1 MERDSVVAR
10 DFLGLS
16 GGKDISR
23 GSNGSESKSST
34 SAAQV
39 QAQSQAQQRE
49 EMKPYLKDN
58 GVCLANISLQWPYS
72 NKPAALE
79 QFISFKQE
87 GPKKS
92 SFDQL
97 SNSGFR
103 PISTADAFDLNNKS
117 APCMQKNFNHDP
129 MARNTIESGNYYS
142 GQNGA
147 LSRHFGLSHITYSA
161 HPFDEQGSSGYNMQ
175 KVGTFPCSNH
185 SLSVSNLGSP
195 AYFKGE
201 QAAGTTAPL
210 MRQFQGMPLAGQ
222 HSFLPVVGASASTT
236 IPGAV
241 ASVSE
246 KPAGAQLTIFYA
258 GSVNVYDDV
267 PADKAQAIM
276 FLAGNGNFWSGK
288 TATPPSQSPAMSISV
303 ATNGHAR
310 QATPIGP
317 RLSNAL
323 SPTNPQ
329 VHSQNSHATVQTS
342 QSTTAISS
350 AGDSQTNQNNG
361 ASSNLHETPKVNAA
375 VSTPA
380 PIMPRAVPQARKAS
394 LARFLEKRK
403 ERVCTKAPYQTKKS
417 FDDSSHG
424 EVPLSPT
431 RSSTPLVDG
440 YKSQRNE
447 FMPRSEEK
455 ASCLG
460 KEQHE
465 QPWPP
470 KVEKNEIKECQLQL
484 T

>member
-16 GGKDISR
+16 GGKHLGR
-23 GSNGSESKSST
+23 GSNGSESNSST
-34 SAAQV
+34 PAAQV
-39 QAQSQAQQRE
+39 QSKCQAQQRE

-79 QFISFKQE
+79 QFISFKNQQE

-103 PISTADAFDLNNKS
+103 SVSTADAFDLINKS
-117 APCMQKNFNHDP
+117 APDMQKNFHHDP
-129 MARNTIESGNYYS
+129 MARNITECGNYYS

-161 HPFDEQGSSGYNMQ
+161 HPFDERASSGYNMQ

-185 SLSVSNLGSP
+185 PLSVSNLGSP

-201 QAAGTTAPL
+201 QAGGTTAPL

-276 FLAGNGNFWSGK
+276 FLAGNGNFSSGK
-288 TATPPSQSPAMSISV
+288 TVTPPSQSPAMSVSV
-303 ATNGHAR
+303 ATTGHAR
-310 QATPIGP
+310 QTTPVGP
-317 RLSNAL
+317 RLSNTP
-323 SPTNPQ
+323 SSTNPQ
-329 VHSQNSHATVQTS
+329 LRSQSSQATVQTS
-342 QSTTAISS
+342 QSTPAMSS
-350 AGDSQTNQNNG
+350 AGDLQTNQNNG
-361 ASSNLHETPKVNAA
+361 ASSNLRESPKVNAA
-375 VSTPA
+375 GSTSA

-417 FDDSSHG
+417 SEDSSYG
-424 EVPLSPT
+424 ETPLSPT
-431 RSSTPLVDG
+431 HSSTPPVDG
-440 YKSQRNE
+440 CKPHHNE

-455 ASCLG
+455 LSRLSKDQA
-460 KEQHE
+460 
-465 QPWPP
+465 WPA
-470 KVEKNEIKECQLQL
+470 KVEKIEIEECELQL

>member
-16 GGKDISR
+16 GGKNLSR
-23 GSNGSESKSST
+23 GSNGSESNSST
-34 SAAQV
+34 TAAQV
-39 QAQSQAQQRE
+39 HAQSQPQPRE
-49 EMKPYLKDN
+49 EIKPYLKDN
-58 GVCLANISLQWPYS
+58 VCLANIFLQWPYS
-72 NKPAALE
+72 SKPAALE
-79 QFISFKQE
+79 QFISFKKE
-87 GPKKS
+87 ASKKS

-97 SNSGFR
+97 NNSGFR
-103 PISTADAFDLNNKS
+103 PITNADVELINKS
-117 APCMQKNFNHDP
+117 APGMQSLNHDP

-142 GQNGA
+142 GHNGA
-147 LSRHFGLSHITYSA
+147 LNRHFGLSHVTYSA

-175 KVGTFPCSNH
+175 KVGTFPSSNH
-185 SLSVSNLGSP
+185 SYSVSNLGSP
-195 AYFKGE
+195 AYIKGE
-201 QAAGTTAPL
+201 QAAGTTTL
-210 MRQFQGMPLAGQ
+210 VRQFQGMPLAGQ
-222 HSFLPVVGASASTT
+222 HTFLPVVGASTSTT

-288 TATPPSQSPAMSISV
+288 TATTPSQSPAMSMSV

-310 QATPIGP
+310 QVTPIGP
-317 RLSNAL
+317 RLSNAPC
-323 SPTNPQ
+323 PTNPPG
-329 VHSQNSHATVQTS
+329 HSQNSQANVQTS
-342 QSTTAISS
+342 QPTPAMSS

-361 ASSNLHETPKVNAA
+361 ASSNLRETPKVNAV

-417 FDDSSHG
+417 SEDSSHG
-424 EVPLSPT
+424 EIPLSPSH
-431 RSSTPLVDG
+431 SSTPPVDG
-440 YKSQRNE
+440 CKQLHNE
-447 FMPRSEEK
+447 FITRSEEK
-455 ASCLG
+455 VSCLG
-460 KEQHE
+460 KDQHE
-465 QPWPP
+465 QLWPV
-470 KVEKNEIKECQLQL
+470 KVEKIEIKECQLQL

>member
-16 GGKDISR
+16 GGKNLSR
-23 GSNGSESKSST
+23 GSNGSESNSST
-34 SAAQV
+34 TAAQV
-39 QAQSQAQQRE
+39 QAQSQPQPRE
-49 EMKPYLKDN
+49 EIKPYLKDN

-72 NKPAALE
+72 SKPAALE
-79 QFISFKQE
+79 QFISFKKE
-87 GPKKS
+87 ASKKS

-97 SNSGFR
+97 NNSGFR
-103 PISTADAFDLNNKS
+103 PITNADVELINKS
-117 APCMQKNFNHDP
+117 APGMQSLNHDP

-142 GQNGA
+142 GHNGA
-147 LSRHFGLSHITYSA
+147 LNRHFGLSHVTYSA

-175 KVGTFPCSNH
+175 KVGTFPSSNH
-185 SLSVSNLGSP
+185 SYSVSNLGSP
-195 AYFKGE
+195 AYIKGE
-201 QAAGTTAPL
+201 QAAGTTTL
-210 MRQFQGMPLAGQ
+210 VRQFQGMPLAGQ
-222 HSFLPVVGASASTT
+222 HTFLPVVGASTCTT

-288 TATPPSQSPAMSISV
+288 TATTPSQSPAMSMSV

-310 QATPIGP
+310 QVTPIGP
-317 RLSNAL
+317 RLSNAPC
-323 SPTNPQ
+323 PTNPPG
-329 VHSQNSHATVQTS
+329 HSQNSQANVQTS
-342 QSTTAISS
+342 QPTPAMSS

-361 ASSNLHETPKVNAA
+361 ASSNLRETPKVNAV

-417 FDDSSHG
+417 SEDSSHG
-424 EVPLSPT
+424 EIPLSPSH
-431 RSSTPLVDG
+431 SSTPPVDG
-440 YKSQRNE
+440 CKQLHNE
-447 FMPRSEEK
+447 FITRSEEK
-455 ASCLG
+455 VSCLG
-460 KEQHE
+460 KDQHE
-465 QPWPP
+465 QLWPV
-470 KVEKNEIKECQLQL
+470 KVEKIEIKECQLQL

>member
-1 MERDSVVAR
+1 MGRDSVVAR

-16 GGKDISR
+16 GGKNLSR
-23 GSNGSESKSST
+23 GSNGSESNSST
-34 SAAQV
+34 TAAQV
-39 QAQSQAQQRE
+39 HAQSQPQPRE
-49 EMKPYLKDN
+49 EIKPYLKDN
-58 GVCLANISLQWPYS
+58 VCLANISLQWPYS
-72 NKPAALE
+72 SKPAALE
-79 QFISFKQE
+79 QFISFKKE
-87 GPKKS
+87 ASKKS

-97 SNSGFR
+97 NNSGFR
-103 PISTADAFDLNNKS
+103 PITNADVELINKS
-117 APCMQKNFNHDP
+117 APGMQSLNHDP

-142 GQNGA
+142 GHNGA
-147 LSRHFGLSHITYSA
+147 LNRHFGLSHVTYSA

-175 KVGTFPCSNH
+175 KVGTFPSSNH
-185 SLSVSNLGSP
+185 SYSVSNLGSP
-195 AYFKGE
+195 AYIKGE
-201 QAAGTTAPL
+201 QAAGTTTL
-210 MRQFQGMPLAGQ
+210 VRQFQGMPLAGQ
-222 HSFLPVVGASASTT
+222 HTFLPVVGASTSTT

-288 TATPPSQSPAMSISV
+288 TATTPSQSPAMSMSV

-310 QATPIGP
+310 QVTPIGP
-317 RLSNAL
+317 RLSNAPC
-323 SPTNPQ
+323 PTNPPG
-329 VHSQNSHATVQTS
+329 HSQNSQANVQTS
-342 QSTTAISS
+342 QPTPAMSS

-361 ASSNLHETPKVNAA
+361 ASSNLRETPKVNAV

-417 FDDSSHG
+417 SEDSSHG
-424 EVPLSPT
+424 EIPLSPSH
-431 RSSTPLVDG
+431 SSTPPVDG
-440 YKSQRNE
+440 CKQLHNE
-447 FMPRSEEK
+447 FITRSEEK
-455 ASCLG
+455 VSCLG
-460 KEQHE
+460 KDQHE
-465 QPWPP
+465 QLWPV
-470 KVEKNEIKECQLQL
+470 KVEKIEIKECQLQL

>member
-1 MERDSVVAR
+1 
-10 DFLGLS
+10 
-16 GGKDISR
+16 
-23 GSNGSESKSST
+23 
-34 SAAQV
+34 
-39 QAQSQAQQRE
+39 
-49 EMKPYLKDN
+49 
-58 GVCLANISLQWPYS
+58 
-72 NKPAALE
+72 
-79 QFISFKQE
+79 
-87 GPKKS
+87 
-92 SFDQL
+92 
-97 SNSGFR
+97 
-103 PISTADAFDLNNKS
+103 
-117 APCMQKNFNHDP
+117 
-129 MARNTIESGNYYS
+129 
-142 GQNGA
+142 
-147 LSRHFGLSHITYSA
+147 
-161 HPFDEQGSSGYNMQ
+161 MQ

-380 PIMPRAVPQARKAS
+380 PIMPRVPQARKAS

-465 QPWPP
+465 KPWPA

>member
-16 GGKDISR
+16 GGKNLSR
-23 GSNGSESKSST
+23 GSNGSESNSST
-34 SAAQV
+34 TAAQV
-39 QAQSQAQQRE
+39 HAQSQPQPRE
-49 EMKPYLKDN
+49 EIKPYLKDN
-58 GVCLANISLQWPYS
+58 VCLANISLQWPYS
-72 NKPAALE
+72 SKPAALE
-79 QFISFKQE
+79 QFISFKKE
-87 GPKKS
+87 ASKKS

-97 SNSGFR
+97 NNSGFR
-103 PISTADAFDLNNKS
+103 PITNADVELINKS
-117 APCMQKNFNHDP
+117 APGMQSLNHDP

-142 GQNGA
+142 GHNGA
-147 LSRHFGLSHITYSA
+147 LNRHFGLSHVTYSA

-175 KVGTFPCSNH
+175 KVGTFPSSNH
-185 SLSVSNLGSP
+185 SYSVSNLGSP
-195 AYFKGE
+195 AYIKGE
-201 QAAGTTAPL
+201 QAAGTTTL
-210 MRQFQGMPLAGQ
+210 VRQFQGMPLAGQ
-222 HSFLPVVGASASTT
+222 HTFLPVVGASTSTT

-288 TATPPSQSPAMSISV
+288 TATTPSQSPAMSMSV

-310 QATPIGP
+310 QVTPIGP
-317 RLSNAL
+317 RLSNAPC
-323 SPTNPQ
+323 PTNPPG
-329 VHSQNSHATVQTS
+329 HSQNSQANVQTS
-342 QSTTAISS
+342 QPTPAMSS

-361 ASSNLHETPKVNAA
+361 ASSNLRETPKVNAV

-417 FDDSSHG
+417 SEDSSHG
-424 EVPLSPT
+424 EIPLSPSH
-431 RSSTPLVDG
+431 SSTPPVDG
-440 YKSQRNE
+440 CKQLHNE
-447 FMPRSEEK
+447 FITRSEEK
-455 ASCLG
+455 VSCLG
-460 KEQHE
+460 KDQHE
-465 QPWPP
+465 QLWPV
-470 KVEKNEIKECQLQL
+470 KVEKIEIKECQLQL

>member
-117 APCMQKNFNHDP
+117 APGM
-129 MARNTIESGNYYS
+129 
-142 GQNGA
+142 
-147 LSRHFGLSHITYSA
+147 
-161 HPFDEQGSSGYNMQ
+161 QGSSGYNMQ

>member
-16 GGKDISR
+16 GGKNLSR
-23 GSNGSESKSST
+23 GSNGSESNSST
-34 SAAQV
+34 TAAQV
-39 QAQSQAQQRE
+39 QAQSQPQPRE
-49 EMKPYLKDN
+49 EIKPYLKDN
-58 GVCLANISLQWPYS
+58 VCLANISLQWPYS
-72 NKPAALE
+72 SKPAALE
-79 QFISFKQE
+79 QFISFKKE
-87 GPKKS
+87 ASKKS

-97 SNSGFR
+97 NNSGFR
-103 PISTADAFDLNNKS
+103 PITNADVELINKS
-117 APCMQKNFNHDP
+117 APGMQSLNHDP

-142 GQNGA
+142 GHNGA
-147 LSRHFGLSHITYSA
+147 LNRHFGLSHVTYSA

-175 KVGTFPCSNH
+175 KVGTFPSSNH
-185 SLSVSNLGSP
+185 SYSVSNLGSP
-195 AYFKGE
+195 AYIKGE
-201 QAAGTTAPL
+201 QAAGTTTL
-210 MRQFQGMPLAGQ
+210 VRQFQGMPLAGQ
-222 HSFLPVVGASASTT
+222 HTYLPVVGASTSTT

-288 TATPPSQSPAMSISV
+288 TATTPSQSPAMSMSV

-310 QATPIGP
+310 QVTPIGP
-317 RLSNAL
+317 RLSNAPC
-323 SPTNPQ
+323 PTNPPG
-329 VHSQNSHATVQTS
+329 HSQNSQANVQTS
-342 QSTTAISS
+342 QPTPAMSS

-361 ASSNLHETPKVNAA
+361 ASSNLRETPKVNAV

-417 FDDSSHG
+417 SEDSSHG
-424 EVPLSPT
+424 EIPLSPSH
-431 RSSTPLVDG
+431 SSTPPVDG
-440 YKSQRNE
+440 CKQLHNE
-447 FMPRSEEK
+447 FITRSEEK
-455 ASCLG
+455 VSCLG
-460 KEQHE
+460 KDQHE
-465 QPWPP
+465 QLWPV
-470 KVEKNEIKECQLQL
+470 KVEKIEIKECQLQL

>member
-117 APCMQKNFNHDP
+117 APGMQ
-129 MARNTIESGNYYS
+129 
-142 GQNGA
+142 
-147 LSRHFGLSHITYSA
+147 
-161 HPFDEQGSSGYNMQ
+161 
-175 KVGTFPCSNH
+175 
-185 SLSVSNLGSP
+185 
-195 AYFKGE
+195 GE

-380 PIMPRAVPQARKAS
+380 PIMPRVPQARKAS

-431 RSSTPLVDG
+431 RSSTPPVDG

-465 QPWPP
+465 KPWPA

>member
-117 APCMQKNFNHDP
+117 APGMQ
-129 MARNTIESGNYYS
+129 
-142 GQNGA
+142 
-147 LSRHFGLSHITYSA
+147 
-161 HPFDEQGSSGYNMQ
+161 
-175 KVGTFPCSNH
+175 
-185 SLSVSNLGSP
+185 
-195 AYFKGE
+195 GE

-210 MRQFQGMPLAGQ
+210 MRQFQGLPLAGQ

-380 PIMPRAVPQARKAS
+380 PIMPRVPQARKAS